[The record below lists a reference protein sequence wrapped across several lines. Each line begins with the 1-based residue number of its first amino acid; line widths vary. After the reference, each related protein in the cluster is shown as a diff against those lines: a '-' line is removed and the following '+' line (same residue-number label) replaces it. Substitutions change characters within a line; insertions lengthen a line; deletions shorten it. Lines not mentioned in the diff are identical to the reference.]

1 MTMQQSWSYQSGGLS
16 RGWSLKEGTTVLICE
31 YCGIHNE
38 MCVAIQCTCSTT
50 LAGAAMGT

>member
-1 MTMQQSWSYQSGGLS
+1 MTSRAGLTKVVVFHEGGL
-16 RGWSLKEGTTVLICE
+16 LKRVLTVLICE

-38 MCVAIQCTCSTT
+38 MYVAIQCTCSTT